1 LDTITDYPALK
12 VVIDHE
18 EIPELWL
25 WHDARPGENERQ
37 KASQSW
43 ATVTSVRKALAGQR
57 SQLAEDAPNEG
68 SSCRNRQASWECQ
81 IIRAACGS
89 DLSGHASVGYV
100 NSVNAP
106 TVARAVS
113 TPSFD
118 AVAAQIGLNYVLGRT
133 LTCFILYSFSY
144 QNNGAVLA
152 SERDDDVTVNQF
164 QLPSSKIF

>member
-1 LDTITDYPALK
+1 MSVARNSAVGVRLNDESVVALLACSPSRPAT
-12 VVIDHE
+12 
-18 EIPELWL
+18 
-25 WHDARPGENERQ
+25 Q

-43 ATVTSVRKALAGQR
+43 ATVTSVRKALVGQR
-57 SQLAEDAPNEG
+57 SQLAEDAPNDG
-68 SSCRNRQASWECQ
+68 SWRRNRQASWECQ
-81 IIRAACGS
+81 IICAACGS

-118 AVAAQIGLNYVLGRT
+118 AVAAQIGLNYVFRPT
-133 LTCFILYSFSY
+133 LTRFILYSFSY

-152 SERDDDVTVNQF
+152 SGRDDDVTVNQF
-164 QLPSSKIF
+164 QSPSSKTF